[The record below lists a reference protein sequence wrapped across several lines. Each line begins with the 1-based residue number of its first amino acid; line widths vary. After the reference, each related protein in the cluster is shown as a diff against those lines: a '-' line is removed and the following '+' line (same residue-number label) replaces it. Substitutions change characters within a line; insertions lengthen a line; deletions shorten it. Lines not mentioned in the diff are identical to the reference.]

1 MRLKLNHYR
10 TLESLSQ
17 DVALDAFPFSNAMLE
32 RTTSFSLEKLDLH
45 PFDQAI
51 LAAVLV
57 RSEVLRS
64 EGESEFAFCALDSD
78 LQPWDKG
85 GGRKEPLI
93 DFYDAAG
100 VWVYGDFVLKT
111 PRRPDG
117 WTGGVAR
124 DAVPSFA

>member
-1 MRLKLNHYR
+1 MRCYDRHMGVPA
-10 TLESLSQ
+10 
-17 DVALDAFPFSNAMLE
+17 DVFEPDLIV
-32 RTTSFSLEKLDLH
+32 TSDDETE
-45 PFDQAI
+45 

-64 EGESEFAFCALDSD
+64 EGESEFALCELDSD

-111 PRRPDG
+111 PPRPDG
-117 WTGGVAR
+117 WTGGVA
-124 DAVPSFA
+124 